1 MAELHRTYDEE
12 QDYEAHAPYLKV
24 FFVLLILTIFEYC
37 YALASFKFGLGI
49 VLLILGL
56 MVLAFTKAGL
66 VAWYFMH
73 LKFEGRWVYL
83 MIVPAL
89 FMAMFLVLALYPDI
103 ALQHK
108 MEVDSVDTEVAGA
121 PL

>member
-12 QDYEAHAPYLKV
+12 QDFEAHAPYLKV

-37 YALASFKFGLGI
+37 YALASFKLGLGI

-89 FMAMFLVLALYPDI
+89 FMATFLVLALYPDV
-103 ALQHK
+103 ALQHEI
-108 MEVDSVDTEVAGA
+108 EVDSVDTEVSGA